1 MKKNFEIG
9 LFGLNSS
16 SGITMTKSKKR
27 WKANW
32 NDIKKTVILSDKNN
46 IDFIFSVQRW
56 LGFGGSTN
64 PAGKTYDSLTFSA
77 AIASITKKIK
87 IYSTVHVS
95 LMHPTFLARSLA
107 TIDQISNGRVNLNIV
122 CGWNNKEFQ
131 MFGIKNQINIDRY
144 KEGEEWINLLKK
156 ILNFNKPTTF
166 KGKYLNAKSAYSDP
180 RLYNNKKLST
190 ISAAFSKKGREF
202 ALKNCDSLITMFS
215 NPTSLKNQC
224 LSLKKEAKKK
234 YKKKFTVYG
243 LVNIVCKRNNREA
256 VNFYN
261 NYTKKEA
268 DITAIRNFI
277 KILGGGKSTVI
288 SELQGGQIQKM
299 AGGIGSYSI
308 IGSPSEVIKKIKEIK
323 KTGIDGI
330 AISFLNFKD
339 ELPFFLKNV
348 LKKL

>member
-1 MKKNFEIG
+1 LALLAYQSNTNQSF
-9 LFGLNSS
+9 
-16 SGITMTKSKKR
+16 TK
-27 WKANW
+27 
-32 NDIKKTVILSDKNN
+32 N

-77 AIASITKKIK
+77 AIASITRKIK

-107 TIDQISNGRVNLNIV
+107 TIDQISNGRINLNIV
-122 CGWNNKEFQ
+122 CGWNDKEFQ
-131 MFGIKNQINIDRY
+131 MFGIKDKINIDRY
-144 KEGEEWINLLKK
+144 KEGEEWVNLLKK
-156 ILNFNKPTTF
+156 ILNFSKPTTL
-166 KGKYLNAKSAYSDP
+166 KGKYLNAKCASSNP
-180 RLYNNKKLST
+180 KLYKNRKLNT

-215 NPTSLKNQC
+215 NLNSLKNQC
-224 LSLKKEAKKK
+224 TSLKRKAKKK
-234 YKKKFTVYG
+234 YKKKFKVYG
-243 LVNIVCKRNNREA
+243 LVHVVCKRNDQEA
-256 VNFYN
+256 VRFYN
-261 NYTKKEA
+261 NYTIENA
-268 DITAIRNFI
+268 DHGAIKNFI
-277 KILGGGKSTVI
+277 KILSGGKSNII
-288 SELQGGQIQKM
+288 SALQGEQFKKM

-308 IGSPSEVIKKIKEIK
+308 VGSPGTVLKKIKEIK
-323 KTGIDGI
+323 KTSVDGI